1 MQVSKFGSEVPIG
14 RPGQPKEFCAPAVFL
29 ACEDSSYVV
38 GAILGV
44 TGGGLLSSPSLG
56 TLFIDN
62 LLCIFCDY
70 ADYVSM
76 LPMGFG
82 NTGCCKSIPCKPV
95 GIDGSVTW

>member
-44 TGGGLLSSPSLG
+44 TGGGL
-56 TLFIDN
+56 IN
-62 LLCIFCDY
+62 
-70 ADYVSM
+70 
-76 LPMGFG
+76 
-82 NTGCCKSIPCKPV
+82 
-95 GIDGSVTW
+95 